1 MRCAWDKL
9 LAVLP
14 PHMRPS
20 VDKLGKEGMQ
30 ELRIRV
36 GRPTELVRKEG
47 GVWLPD
53 RGKEEDLNFIIN
65 TGSKYSPWAAETISS
80 GYITA
85 PGGHRIGIC
94 GDAIVH
100 NGKITGIRRPTSI
113 CLRVARDFPG
123 IAGRGKHISG
133 NVLIIGPPG
142 SGKTTLLRD
151 WVRQISGTVANGIAV
166 VDERGELFP
175 DSTQFDPGP
184 RTDVLFG
191 CDKPTGIEMVLKTM
205 GPGCIAVDEVTSER
219 DCVALMQ
226 AGWCGVRLLAT
237 AHAASVADLK
247 GKQIYRELIKTGL
260 FEFVFVM
267 QKDKSWNMER
277 L

>member
-1 MRCAWDKL
+1 
-9 LAVLP
+9 
-14 PHMRPS
+14 
-20 VDKLGKEGMQ
+20 
-30 ELRIRV
+30 
-36 GRPTELVRKEG
+36 
-47 GVWLPD
+47 
-53 RGKEEDLNFIIN
+53 
-65 TGSKYSPWAAETISS
+65 
-80 GYITA
+80 
-85 PGGHRIGIC
+85 
-94 GDAIVH
+94 
-100 NGKITGIRRPTSI
+100 
-113 CLRVARDFPG
+113 
-123 IAGRGKHISG
+123 
-133 NVLIIGPPG
+133 
-142 SGKTTLLRD
+142 
-151 WVRQISGTVANGIAV
+151 

-219 DCVALMQ
+219 DCAALMQ

>member
-9 LAVLP
+9 LSVLP
-14 PHMRPS
+14 PHMRTE
-20 VDKLGKEGMQ
+20 VDRLAKDGLQ
-30 ELRIRV
+30 ELRMRI
-36 GRPTELVRKEG
+36 GRPTELVRREG
-47 GVWLPD
+47 PIWLKD
-53 RGKEEDLNFIIN
+53 RVTEADMRFVIN
-65 TGSKYSPWAAETISS
+65 TSSQYSPWAAETIRC

-94 GDAIVH
+94 GDVICH
-100 NGKITGIRRPTSI
+100 NGIISGIRKPTSI

-123 IAGRGKHISG
+123 VAANVRHVSG
-133 NVLIIGPPG
+133 NILIVGPPG

-151 WVRQISGTVANGIAV
+151 WIRQVSGMTAAGIAV

-175 DSTQFDPGP
+175 ECTDFDPGP

-191 CDKPTGIEMVLKTM
+191 CDKPSGIEMVLRTM
-205 GPGCIAVDEVTSER
+205 GPGCIAVDEVTSQK
-219 DCVALMQ
+219 DCAALVQ
-226 AGWCGVRLLAT
+226 ASWCGVRLLAT
-237 AHAASVADLK
+237 AHASSIADLK
-247 GKQIYRELIKTGL
+247 GRKTYSELINTG
-260 FEFVFVM
+260 VFDSVCVM